1 MKTPPSFRYYLSIL
15 FLTFLGSLSAQC
27 IEGDCE
33 NGQGAIVYPDGGR
46 YFGTF
51 RAGQP
56 YGEGIRI
63 YADGRRYTG
72 RLARGLPDGVG
83 AMLTPDGDIRRG
95 RWRSGV
101 WVGPAPETGSTA
113 PSPVAG
119 LTGCVDGDCADGRGV
134 YVLPDGAVYTGTF
147 RDGEIHGT
155 GVCLYPDGSRYSGN
169 WDQRLPHGRGT
180 KTWPDG
186 REESGLWIR
195 GVLRDRTGVPAFAE
209 RSIQAHDAGFAPQS
223 GCLRGDCTQGS
234 GRYAYPDGS
243 SYRGEFQNQLPHG
256 VGVFHYANGDRYE
269 GEFSRGLRDGE
280 GILIRRD
287 QRRLEGYW
295 RAGEFLSA
303 EEPLGCVRGDCREEV
318 SVFVYRGGDRYIGA
332 FAQGQPNGRGQ
343 LLYANGNRYEGQF
356 RDGEFHGQ
364 GSFFETSGRIF
375 RGQWEAG
382 TYLGLSTVPPPPATA
397 ASPPEPSATTPPPAP
412 ARPAAPKVWALI
424 IGIATYPH
432 MPALRYPDDDAYRL
446 FSFLKSP
453 AGGAVPDEQIK
464 LLVDEAATEAAIRAE
479 AQRLFRKAGPNDLVL
494 LYFSGHGLPGAF
506 LPIDYDG
513 YTHEI
518 RHAELRELLAASPA
532 RHKVC
537 LADACHSGSLLA
549 ERGKQPGILE
559 RYYDQLAKA
568 DPGTA
573 LIMSS
578 KAEETSLESSG
589 LRQGVFSHYLIRG
602 AKGEADVDANGYV
615 TILELFEFVQRNVSD
630 YTGMK
635 QNPVIEGDFDPGM
648 IFSVVE

>member
-1 MKTPPSFRYYLSIL
+1 LLSSF
-15 FLTFLGSLSAQC
+15 GSLSAQC

-33 NGQGAIVYPDGGR
+33 NGRGALVYPDGGR

-51 RAGQP
+51 QSGQP
-56 YGEGIRI
+56 HGEGIRI

-72 RLARGLPDGVG
+72 RLQRGLPDGVG
-83 AMLTPDGDIRRG
+83 AMLTPDGTTRRG
-95 RWRSGV
+95 RWRAGV
-101 WVGPAPETGSTA
+101 WIGPAPDRDVSVA
-113 PSPVAG
+113 SPVAG
-119 LTGCVDGDCADGRGV
+119 LTGCVDGDCQDGRGV

-155 GVCLYPDGSRYSGN
+155 GVCLYPDGSRYSGS

-186 REESGLWIR
+186 REASGLWIR
-195 GVLRDRTGVPAFAE
+195 GVLRETTGRRSTLAE
-209 RSIQAHDAGFAPQS
+209 RSVTAYDAGFAPQS
-223 GCLRGDCTQGS
+223 GCLRGDCVQGN

-243 SYRGEFQNQLPHG
+243 SYRGEFQDQLPHG
-256 VGVFHYANGDRYE
+256 FGIFHYANGDRYE
-269 GEFSRGLRDGE
+269 GEFTRGLRDGQ
-280 GILIRRD
+280 GTLISRD
-287 QRRLEGYW
+287 QRRLSGYW

-303 EEPLGCVRGDCREEV
+303 EEPLGCIRGDCEDEV

-343 LLYANGNRYEGQF
+343 LLYANGSRYEGQF
-356 RDGEFHGQ
+356 RDGVFHGQ
-364 GSFFETSGRIF
+364 GAFFEQSGRIF
-375 RGQWEAG
+375 RGEWEAG
-382 TYLGLSTVPPPPATA
+382 TFVGASAPTAPPDRPV
-397 ASPPEPSATTPPPAP
+397 ASPAPEP

-453 AGGAVPDEQIK
+453 AGGAVPDAQIK
-464 LLVDEAATEAAIRAE
+464 LLVDEAATEAAIRTE
-479 AQRLFRKAGPNDLVL
+479 ARRLFQRAGPNDLVL

-537 LADACHSGSLLA
+537 VADACHSGSLLA
-549 ERGKQPGILE
+549 ERGKQPGLLQ
-559 RYYDQLAKA
+559 RYYEQLAQA
-568 DPGTA
+568 EPGTA

-589 LRQGVFSHYLIRG
+589 LRQGVFSHFLIRG
-602 AKGEADVDANGYV
+602 AKGEADVDANGLV
-615 TILELFEFVQRNVSD
+615 TIRELFEFVQRNVSD
-630 YTGMK
+630 YTGQQ
-635 QNPVIEGDFDPGM
+635 QNPVIEGDFDPEM
-648 IFSVVE
+648 VFSVVE